1 MRTVA
6 FKVCCTRSVEEAE
19 MARAAGAA
27 AVGLVSAMP
36 SGPGVIDDA
45 TVAAVTEAMAGRID
59 TFLLTAETT
68 ASAVID
74 QIERL
79 GPSVVQLV
87 AAAPSA
93 EIEVMRAAHPG
104 LRYVAVIHVVGPESV
119 DEAVEAAKT
128 ADELLLDSGRPDA
141 AVPELGGTGRVH
153 DWQWSAEI
161 VRRVECPVWLAGGL
175 HPKNVAEAIAA
186 VEPHG
191 VDLCSGLRPDRETY
205 ALDPDLLEEFAAEVR
220 RASEALTSG

>member
-1 MRTVA
+1 MRRVA
-6 FKVCCTRSVEEAE
+6 FKVCCTRSVAEAE
-19 MARAAGAA
+19 LAFDAGAA

-45 TVAAVTEAMAGRID
+45 TIAEVTEAMAGRLE
-59 TFLLTAETT
+59 TFLLTSETT
-68 ASAVID
+68 AAAVID

-79 GPSVVQLV
+79 RPSLVHLV
-87 AAAPSA
+87 AATPAA
-93 EIEVMRAAHPG
+93 EIEAMCAAHPAV
-104 LRYVAVIHVVGPESV
+104 RYVAVIHVVGPESV
-119 DEAVEAAKT
+119 DEAVEAAQT

-141 AVPELGGTGRVH
+141 AIPELGGTGRVH

-161 VRRVECPVWLAGGL
+161 VRRVGCPVWLAGGL

-205 ALDPDLLEEFAAEVR
+205 ALDPNLLEEFAAEVR
-220 RASEALTSG
+220 RASEALTNG